1 MTRSGLSPSYFG
13 ALGTQDLYMN
23 FRLTKVSFN
32 TLRSCVVTILLLVT
46 GPAGLVHGSD
56 DEPFGILP
64 QPLALTYK
72 LEAIRGEVAVRFDL
86 DRATATALLGDNPD
100 FALADDSETVEAS
113 FLVTSQDI
121 RVGDTKPYPVIFAS
135 LWLPAKVPSDS
146 RIPNGATFVEL
157 EMWTDSRK
165 FQSLLA
171 SAGIH
176 AKVAD
181 ITLEQVGRN
190 WHYVLEDEYFSF
202 QGIATPTDEPK
213 PQGYSLPAY
222 TTVWR
227 RDADIFTIY
236 TYYGHLLQNC
246 KIQIEFAGQNDLL
259 SHIAK
264 SGYSRCLI
272 ETAWKARAGIYQRE
286 P

>member
-1 MTRSGLSPSYFG
+1 MTQSGLSAGYFSTI
-13 ALGTQDLYMN
+13 GTQDLDRN
-23 FRLTKVSFN
+23 FRLTKVSMN
-32 TLRSCVVTILLLVT
+32 TLRSCVVTFLFLVT

-64 QPLALTYK
+64 QPLELTYK
-72 LEAIRGEVAVRFDL
+72 LEAVRGEVAVRFDL
-86 DRATATALLGDNPD
+86 DRATATALLGNEPN
-100 FALADDSETVEAS
+100 FALADDGETVVAS

-121 RVGDTKPYPVIFAS
+121 GVGDTKPYPVIFAS
-135 LWLPAKVPSDS
+135 LWLPVKGPSDS

-157 EMWTDSRK
+157 EMWTDSHAFR
-165 FQSLLA
+165 SLLA
-171 SAGIH
+171 RAGVH

-181 ITLEQVGRN
+181 ITLEHVGRN
-190 WHYVLEDEYFSF
+190 WHYALEDEYFSF
-202 QGIATPTDEPK
+202 QGIATPTDDPK

-236 TYYGHLLQNC
+236 TYYGHQLQNC
-246 KIQIEFAGQNDLL
+246 EIRDEFAGENDLL
-259 SHIAK
+259 GHIVK
-264 SGYSRCLI
+264 SGYSSCVI
-272 ETAWKARAGIYQRE
+272 YTAWKARAGIYQRE

>member
-1 MTRSGLSPSYFG
+1 VTQSGLSASYFS
-13 ALGTQDLYMN
+13 ALGTQDLDMN

-32 TLRSCVVTILLLVT
+32 TLRSCVVTFLLLVT

-86 DRATATALLGDNPD
+86 DRVTATALLGDNPD
-100 FALADDSETVEAS
+100 FALADDGETVEAS

-146 RIPNGATFVEL
+146 RIPNRATFVEL

-171 SAGIH
+171 SAGVH

-202 QGIATPTDEPK
+202 RGIATPMDEPK

-246 KIQIEFAGQNDLL
+246 KIQVEFAGQNDLL

-264 SGYSRCLI
+264 SGFSRCLI
-272 ETAWKARAGIYQRE
+272 ATAWKARAGIYQRE